1 MKNFGKFIFTTGLM
15 LILAATLTGCSYAD
29 QDQNAKPSSKNQSEL
44 SQTQTVQ
51 ITQTQIVTQVST
63 QVSNDSAK
71 YAVSVS
77 DDFKKLV
84 ITKDGKAF
92 LTTPI
97 AKNDMGSDAR
107 LVKVTSK
114 NLYAKVCATGFGG
127 YILYDFC
134 YGTLYRVDLN
144 TKSVTDLK
152 IAHAE
157 DVSADEKTV
166 ASLNITTDERKIIV
180 TNLDSKKST
189 TFAVDKKY
197 QQFGDPKFSPDGTKI
212 AYAAA
217 VGSPGS
223 ESGVVIVID
232 LSSGKQSIVAKTS
245 GQDHY
250 FTVKGW
256 KDNNVVDYLQN

>member
-15 LILAATLTGCSYAD
+15 LILAATLSGCNYAD
-29 QDQNAKPSSKNQSEL
+29 QDQNAKTPSANQSEL
-44 SQTQTVQ
+44 SKPQTVQ
-51 ITQTQIVTQVST
+51 ITQTQVVTQVST
-63 QVSNDSAK
+63 QVSNDNAK

-77 DDFKKLV
+77 DDFKNLV

-114 NLYAKVCATGFGG
+114 NIYAKVCATGFGG

-144 TKSVTDLK
+144 TKAVTDLK

-157 DVSADEKTV
+157 DISADEKMI
-166 ASLNITTDERKIIV
+166 ASLNIVSDQRKIV
-180 TNLDSKKST
+180 VANLETKKT
-189 TFAVDKKY
+189 LTFAVDKKY

-223 ESGVVIVID
+223 ESGVVITVD
-232 LSSGKQSIVAKTS
+232 LADGKQSVVAKTS
-245 GQDHY
+245 GQDNY

-256 KDNNVVDYLQN
+256 KNNNVVDYVQN